1 MSKRTGQAGEVER
14 RFLPLEAAEL
24 RLAPAEA
31 EGEPER
37 IRGWFAIHERW
48 SPVYGDFRERI
59 ARGFFRPALEAL
71 ADVRALWNHNPDFVL
86 GRTRSGTLRLEERED
101 GDVSGLWGEIN
112 PPAAGV
118 LRELAL
124 EPMRRGDVTGASFAF
139 TVAEDAW
146 EEGEGGIWQRTLVR
160 IGELLEVSPVT
171 FPFYPETALAL
182 RSREAWRAGHQA
194 PEAEPGGPDAG
205 RKLRQ
210 LRAELEVAAE

>member
-1 MSKRTGQAGEVER
+1 MRKRTGQAGEVER
-14 RFLPLEAAEL
+14 RFLPLEQAEL
-24 RLAPAEA
+24 RLAPGEA
-31 EGEPER
+31 DGEPER

-101 GDVSGLWGEIN
+101 GDVSGLWGEID
-112 PPAAGV
+112 PPKAGM
-118 LRELAL
+118 LRDLAL

-146 EEGEGGIWQRTLVR
+146 EQNGDGLWQRTLVR
-160 IGELLEVSPVT
+160 VGELLEVSPVT

-182 RSREAWRAGHQA
+182 RSLEAWRAGHPA
-194 PEAEPGGPDAG
+194 RAEAPGGPDAG

-210 LRAELEVAAE
+210 LRAELEVASG